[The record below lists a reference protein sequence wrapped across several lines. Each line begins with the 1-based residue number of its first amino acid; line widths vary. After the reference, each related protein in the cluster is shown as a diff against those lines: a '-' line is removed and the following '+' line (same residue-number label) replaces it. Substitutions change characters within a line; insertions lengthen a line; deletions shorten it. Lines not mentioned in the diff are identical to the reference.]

1 MSETHQQHSGAHS
14 HKHGPNCG
22 HTAVKHDGH
31 TDYLHDGHMHYP
43 QGDHVDDHSI
53 EVNSVNPE
61 KCTPTHS
68 CSGHD
73 KKHIHGV
80 NCGHEAVPHGNH
92 VDYLVDG
99 HLHHSHGTHCD
110 DHGAL
115 QVAIGTSS
123 QGAGQRR

>member
-1 MSETHQQHSGAHS
+1 MSETHQQHSGTHS

-43 QGDHVDDHSI
+43 HGDHVDDHSI

-61 KCTPTHS
+61 KCTPTHA

-73 KKHIHGV
+73 KTHIHGV

-110 DHGAL
+110 DHGEL
-115 QVAIGTSS
+115 QVAFRTSS
-123 QGAGQRR
+123 QGAGQKL